1 MLHVTC
7 YMRDATCEMLHVT
20 CLFSR
25 PEFHSKPTFDNLQYN
40 VGKCQIVAAGPT
52 EDRRRTD
59 TNLSPEGHR
68 WPGGRKRRRPSID
81 YGSVGRRKEQ
91 WAALTVGPRAMCY
104 LGTVSVSWRKS
115 LTVGGGG
122 GEVDVGY
129 TVNVSWRK

>member
-1 MLHVTC
+1 
-7 YMRDATCEMLHVT
+7 MRDATCEMLHVT

-68 WPGGRKRRRPSID
+68 WPGGQKDVGPPSIIF
-81 YGSVGRRKEQ
+81 GGPTEEQ
-91 WAALTVGPRAMCY
+91 WAALRRPTSDVLSGSIFGA
-104 LGTVSVSWRKS
+104 
-115 LTVGGGG
+115 
-122 GEVDVGY
+122 EVLYSKAKAIPLYDQ
-129 TVNVSWRK
+129 NN